1 MYTGSA
7 DHGRLFSELMYRSVA
22 KFGRLGRLLVLV
34 QYRSDE
40 RTPDTV
46 MIMIVL
52 RRLYLD

>member
-7 DHGRLFSELMYRSVA
+7 DHGRLFCELMYRSVA
-22 KFGRLGRLLVLV
+22 KFGRLGKLLVLV
-34 QYRSDE
+34 QYRSGE

-46 MIMIVL
+46 MVIVL